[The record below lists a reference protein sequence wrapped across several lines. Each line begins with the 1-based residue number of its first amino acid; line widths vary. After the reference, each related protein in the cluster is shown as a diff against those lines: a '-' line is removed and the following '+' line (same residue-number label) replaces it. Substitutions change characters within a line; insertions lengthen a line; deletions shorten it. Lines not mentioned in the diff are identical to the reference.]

1 MTARDGK
8 SLGRRTLDVTAKHIL
23 VPTDFSPH
31 ANYALAYAIDLAA
44 TLQARLTVLH
54 VIHLS
59 PLMVGEAPPVAFN
72 DLLQDLESDA
82 QKQIQKAL
90 DRVQQAGVQGDG
102 AIVEGVPF
110 QTITDTAK
118 DQNVDLIVMGTHGR
132 TGLSHVLMGSV
143 TEKVVRLAPCSVLV
157 TKDTVED
164 AET

>member
-1 MTARDGK
+1 
-8 SLGRRTLDVTAKHIL
+8 
-23 VPTDFSPH
+23 
-31 ANYALAYAIDLAA
+31 
-44 TLQARLTVLH
+44 
-54 VIHLS
+54 
-59 PLMVGEAPPVAFN
+59 
-72 DLLQDLESDA
+72 
-82 QKQIQKAL
+82 
-90 DRVQQAGVQGDG
+90 VQQAGVQGDG